1 MPSIAT
7 NLGNMRSAQTT
18 FPYRP
23 HIIPHH
29 SNPSSP
35 HRRGQ
40 QRTQADAIP
49 VAVIHGMTTR
59 LTSSIRH
66 GIWPHMRKLLAI
78 PQEGGED
85 TTAVVYFCGK
95 RFNYL
100 QNHHRIRCFAVNP
113 SIAPSRL
120 QIEIPV
126 WRDGLLP
133 CLVSENLVSQAVK
146 YPSSQVP
153 RSILA
158 FSGMPSS
165 NDDVAPYYSVSKL
178 LMSPSQAIFSPVRF
192 LPLKVREK
200 MKKKINPWLD
210 DYVLPHQSSADQ
222 PTTLLRKS
230 NSSNENIRYSR
241 IYIIALSSPRILTIW
256 DTCVI
261 ETELTVQVVRDW
273 IKRTQGSKLII
284 LTITCLSWALIND
297 SFKCKA
303 NQSTRST
310 ADDQSPD
317 VLENKGV
324 HFNFIHRTMTLSV
337 RYSLSIS
344 RSWIAAAHNNT

>member
-192 LPLKVREK
+192 LPLK
-200 MKKKINPWLD
+200 
-210 DYVLPHQSSADQ
+210 
-222 PTTLLRKS
+222 S